1 MVVTMLK
8 IPWATASC
16 NSGDIVLI
24 ELIYWINMVNGD
36 KTIINRTEP
45 MTLNKTWKNAA
56 LLAGIDPP
64 IEARTAVIVVPIFD
78 PNKNGKAIFKPI
90 APAPYI
96 CWTIAIVAA
105 DDWIAHVRIVPPSKP
120 SQGLF
125 IKNSV
130 ICVNSGTS
138 EIIDK
143 LFPIKSSP

>member
-1 MVVTMLK
+1 M
-8 IPWATASC
+8 ATPIKANNGASAV
-16 NSGDIVLI
+16 ILI
-24 ELIYWINMVNGD
+24 AINW
-36 KTIINRTEP
+36 P
-45 MTLNKTWKNAA
+45 
-56 LLAGIDPP
+56 
-64 IEARTAVIVVPIFD
+64 VIVVPIFD